1 MYCVI
6 GSHAINRQLHKKIGK
21 LYRKPVDL
29 DLLCTIENAE
39 RFATENFSKVS
50 EKYLSPKGGKMV
62 VKGSGA
68 KHPHSNITEIELIGR
83 VETAQELYDLI
94 LNDPETI
101 IEGEYAYASMD
112 VCYMLKMSHRYLKN
126 NPHFIKTM
134 RDIHNLRTLGASIPK
149 KYKKF
154 LKERERVTYWYKHPK
169 LNKDKM
175 DFFNGDG
182 VVYLYDHDAIHE
194 SVKRD
199 VAPAYTF
206 FQSENAE
213 VMCDMKKFFELPE
226 QVRLNAVYEESCV
239 LALERSIIPFGTPY
253 NRAFAMALEKVC
265 TSITSGKFREF
276 AWENYLKVR
285 DMYDS
290 MTFDKFFD
298 DVLNDKVKMHDNGN
312 NERATV
318 GAY

>member
-6 GSHAINRQLHKKIGK
+6 GSHAINRQLFKKIGK

-39 RFATENFSKVS
+39 RFATENFTKVT

-62 VKGSGA
+62 IKGLNG
-68 KHPHSNITEIELIGR
+68 KHPHSNITEIELVGR
-83 VETAQELYDLI
+83 YETAQELYDLI
-94 LNDPETI
+94 INDPETI
-101 IEGEYAYASMD
+101 IEGEFAYASLD
-112 VCYMLKMSHRYLKN
+112 ECYMLKMSQRYLKN

-134 RDIHNLRTLGASIPK
+134 RDILNMRKMGATIQK
-149 KYKKF
+149 KHKKF

-175 DFFNGDG
+175 EFFNGDG
-182 VVYLYDHDAIHE
+182 VTYLYDHDAIHE

-253 NRAFAMALEKVC
+253 ERAFAMALEKVC
-265 TSITSGKFREF
+265 TSITSGKFR
-276 AWENYLKVR
+276 AYAYSNYYAVR
-285 DMYDS
+285 EMYDPA
-290 MTFDKFFD
+290 TFDNFFK
-298 DVLNDKVKMHDNGN
+298 DVLNDKVALAHP
-312 NERATV
+312 RSP
-318 GAY
+318 